1 MSSECQLSILQD
13 FLQLFIPEYCLRV
26 VSNVYSFQN
35 MKFIKNN
42 RNAILAPPFSEWQET
57 KKIEGSRK
65 KTFVKSLTFSREVL
79 YFLHFFWIEQIEILI
94 AVKILVVDTWQ
105 QFVIWHYFF
114 FSWKCFRRIIFY
126 FRCTKLTFKH
136 NLSLSIKCLF
146 LELVFLISK
155 FLEKLGMFFNWCRM
169 NSRKKRVSSNANWKF
184 VFFTQKKGIHNF
196 FCENVINFC
205 ERQKWIQNI

>member
-42 RNAILAPPFSEWQET
+42 RNAILAPPFSEWQGT
-57 KKIEGSRK
+57 KKIKGSRK
-65 KTFVKSLTFSREVL
+65 KKFVKSLTFSREVL

-114 FSWKCFRRIIFY
+114 FRENVSAELFSIFDVRNWHLNTIWVHQSNVFFLNWFFFFQNSWKIGNVFQLMYLEWIHV
-126 FRCTKLTFKH
+126 KK
-136 NLSLSIKCLF
+136 SVIKC
-146 LELVFLISK
+146 
-155 FLEKLGMFFNWCRM
+155 
-169 NSRKKRVSSNANWKF
+169 
-184 VFFTQKKGIHNF
+184 
-196 FCENVINFC
+196 
-205 ERQKWIQNI
+205 